1 MPPQCSAHFAAKLAE
16 VVELEGA
23 LDVATQNL
31 GSSSQNSRFTEGC
44 SKSHLQVAEELVA
57 TIAVRA
63 ESLGIGC

>member
-1 MPPQCSAHFAAKLAE
+1 MAE

-31 GSSSQNSRFTEGC
+31 GSSSRNFRFTEGC